1 MPRKDEQE
9 QIFKICHDDI
19 TSGHLSLDRTEAK
32 VASTAWWPKWKED
45 TESYVSSCSRCQKA
59 NKQTGKRFGLLQRIE
74 EPTYPWEVINMD
86 FVTGLPPAGTDNCN
100 SVLVVVDRFSR
111 RCRFLACH
119 KEIDAAG
126 TALLFWEKIIVDC
139 GLPRIII
146 SDRDPKFTSEFWKG
160 LTNLMGTS
168 LAMST
173 SYHPQTDGLAE
184 G

>member
-1 MPRKDEQE
+1 
-9 QIFKICHDDI
+9 
-19 TSGHLSLDRTEAK
+19 
-32 VASTAWWPKWKED
+32 
-45 TESYVSSCSRCQKA
+45 
-59 NKQTGKRFGLLQRIE
+59 
-74 EPTYPWEVINMD
+74 MD
-86 FVTGLPPAGTDNCN
+86 FLTGLPLAGTDNCN

-119 KEIDAAG
+119 KEIDASG

-146 SDRDPKFTSEFWKG
+146 SDRDPKFTSEFLKG
-160 LTNLMGTS
+160 LTKLMGTS

-184 G
+184 RMIQTLEDMVRRYCAFGLSFKDKDGYVHDWKTLLPALELAYNTSQHSTLGKTPFEIERG